1 MSAQVSP
8 KVAQQLLQVM
18 EEDLALATRLKTI
31 LQEEKNC
38 LEQRQYPAYQQVVK
52 EKTELLLR
60 LDQADHH
67 RKQLMES
74 MGFNAD
80 RSGFMAF
87 LKCVPSSW
95 KEKYM
100 QIWEALS
107 DTMNTCARLN
117 KVNGKILAH
126 SQNAVERLMMIVLGQ
141 GGSQGAVYQA
151 NGRRTTGPSQ
161 RILATA

>member
-1 MSAQVSP
+1 MSGKVSP
-8 KVAQQLLQVM
+8 KVAQQLLQAM
-18 EEDLALATRLKTI
+18 EQDLALATRLKSI
-31 LQEEKNC
+31 LQEEKSC
-38 LEQRQYPAYQQVVK
+38 LELRQYPAYQQVVK
-52 EKTELLLR
+52 AKTDLLLQ
-60 LDQADHH
+60 LDQADHQ

-87 LKCVPSSW
+87 LQFVPASW
-95 KEKYM
+95 KDKYLE
-100 QIWEALS
+100 IWESLS

-126 SQNAVERLMMIVLGQ
+126 SQNAIERLMVIILGQ
-141 GGSQGAVYQA
+141 GSQPSIYQA
-151 NGRRTTGPSQ
+151 NGRRSMGGGQ